1 MLKNKRL
8 VIKLLSKFKNNI
20 LKSKF
25 ANLMINGSYTRKMP
39 IPTVT
44 STGVVLPTKWLKP
57 LISFYRAIA
66 ELLVC

>member
-25 ANLMINGSYTRKMP
+25 ANLMINV
-39 IPTVT
+39 TVDVSMLT
-44 STGVVLPTKWLKP
+44 YLCVFLVVGRSQMAVLTH
-57 LISFYRAIA
+57 
-66 ELLVC
+66 